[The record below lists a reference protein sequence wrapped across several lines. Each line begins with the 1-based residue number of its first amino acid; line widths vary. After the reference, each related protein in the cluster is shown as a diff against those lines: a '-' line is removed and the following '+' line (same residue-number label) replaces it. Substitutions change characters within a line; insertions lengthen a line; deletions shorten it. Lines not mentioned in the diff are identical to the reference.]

1 MKKPDPAVTASL
13 KSVERA
19 ALDAADTVRSI
30 QGFSRTSQSDG
41 TTHFDL
47 NAVVRETIELTRP
60 RWQNEALARGAT
72 IDVVAELDTVPSV
85 SGHRVEIREVI
96 TNLILNATDALPNG
110 GRIVMRT
117 SADQGRVELSVADSG
132 VGMAAEVR
140 RRAFEPFFTTKGVKR
155 TGLGLAVAYGTIH
168 RHGGQ
173 ITVDS
178 LPGEGSTVT
187 FWLPASPAEGVD
199 DGPLNRGGSVLVI
212 DDEADVRE
220 LVAEVL
226 ASHGHRI
233 TTAAG
238 GVEGIERFKEGQYD
252 LVITDLGLPDLNGW
266 DVARAIKICRATV
279 PVMLL

>member
-1 MKKPDPAVTASL
+1 MST
-13 KSVERA
+13 
-19 ALDAADTVRSI
+19 
-30 QGFSRTSQSDG
+30 
-41 TTHFDL
+41 
-47 NAVVRETIELTRP
+47 
-60 RWQNEALARGAT
+60 
-72 IDVVAELDTVPSV
+72 
-85 SGHRVEIREVI
+85 
-96 TNLILNATDALPNG
+96 
-110 GRIVMRT
+110 
-117 SADQGRVELSVADSG
+117 
-132 VGMAAEVR
+132 EVR

-178 LPGEGSTVT
+178 APGEGTTVT
-187 FWLPASPAEGVD
+187 FWIPAGAVTAGAAD
-199 DGPLNRGGSVLVI
+199 DGRINRGGSVLVI

-226 ASHGHRI
+226 ASHGHRV

-238 GVEGIERFKEGQYD
+238 GVEGVERFKEGQYD

-279 PVMLL
+279 PVLLLTGWEDNMSPTAATLVDGIIKKPFGVLEIPDRVHAVLAR